1 MVMAFYL
8 LQTVQYHKA
17 GSSPR
22 SNPYSAHNLIP
33 QSYLLIIKILKLGIK
48 LHSEQITDKVH
59 LGIVSY
65 ESFLFVND

>member
-1 MVMAFYL
+1 MVMAFYI
-8 LQTVQYHKA
+8 LQTVQYHNA

-22 SNPYSAHNLIP
+22 FNPYSVHNLIH
-33 QSYLLIIKILKLGIK
+33 QSYLLIIKLLQLGMK